1 MAYELHEVLDTVRM
15 TESEHFDIRAITL
28 GVSLRDCSSSLPQTV
43 RARAYD
49 KIRRVASHHVTVAE
63 AIEALY
69 GVQIANK
76 RVSVTPITLVADG
89 LSAADFVA
97 LARTL
102 DTAATDIGIDYLA
115 GFSALV
121 QRGMTRGDAAYFDA
135 LPEALAATRHI
146 CASVNCGST
155 RAGINADA
163 VLRLAKVLLETARL
177 TAKEDSLG
185 CTRLVGFCNAIPNN
199 PFIAGAFHG
208 PSEPEAV
215 LNVGI
220 SGPGVVLRAVR
231 DVGLDADF
239 GTMCEAIK
247 RTAFKITRA
256 GALIGRKAAARLH
269 ERSGV
274 PVSFGIVDLSLAPTP
289 KEGDSVGEVLRCM
302 GLEDVG
308 GAGSTAALSMLTE
321 SIKKGGVMATS
332 RVGGLS
338 GAFIPVS
345 EDPVMARAA
354 ARGHLTI
361 DKLEAMTAVCSVGLD
376 MIAVPGDTPAETL
389 AALMLDEFSI
399 GMINNKTTACRLIPV
414 HGKGVGD
421 TAAWGGLLGTTPVMP
436 LKRLSSKHFARR
448 GGQIPAPIR
457 SLTN

>member
-28 GVSLRDCSSSLPQTV
+28 GISLRDCSSSLPQTV
-43 RARAYD
+43 RARIYD
-49 KIRRVASHHVTVAE
+49 KIRRVGSHHVAVAE
-63 AIEALY
+63 AIETLY

-76 RVSVTPITLVADG
+76 RVSVTPITLVADA
-89 LSAADFVA
+89 LSAADFVGI
-97 LARTL
+97 ARIL
-102 DTAATDIGIDYLA
+102 DTAAADIGIDYLA

-121 QRGMTRGDAAYFDA
+121 QRGMTRGDIAYF
-135 LPEALAATRHI
+135 EALAEALATTRHI

-163 VLRLAKVLLETARL
+163 VLRLAHVLLETARL
-177 TAKEDSLG
+177 TAEEDSRG
-185 CTRLVGFCNAIPNN
+185 CARLVGFCNAVANN

-215 LNVGI
+215 INVGI

-239 GTMCEAIK
+239 GTLCEAIK

-256 GALIGRKAAARLH
+256 GALIGRRAAERLNA
-269 ERSGV
+269 RSGI

-289 KEGDSVGEVLRCM
+289 KDGDSVGEVLRCM

-308 GAGSTAALSMLTE
+308 GAGTTAALSMLTE
-321 SIKKGGVMATS
+321 SIKKGGVMAAS

-345 EDPVMARAA
+345 EDPVMVRAA

-414 HGKGVGD
+414 HGKGAGD
-421 TAAWGGLLGTTPVMP
+421 TAVWGGLLGSTPVMP